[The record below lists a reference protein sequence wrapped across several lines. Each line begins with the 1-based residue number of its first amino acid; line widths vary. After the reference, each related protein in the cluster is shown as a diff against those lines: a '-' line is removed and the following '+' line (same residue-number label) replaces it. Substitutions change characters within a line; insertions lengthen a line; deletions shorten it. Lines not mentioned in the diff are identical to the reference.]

1 MSANRK
7 EFNKRETLHHIQ
19 SVFISLY
26 AQNGI
31 DSITVEKLC
40 KACGISKSTFY
51 FYFNDKYSVLQ
62 SIEQELLDSLG
73 EINKVYDVAMS
84 DVSAGIPAAKLVD
97 TVNYILE
104 NADTFRALIGR
115 NGDSNFVFK
124 WRSIIERDFLNRFL
138 LEKGNTRT
146 AAVACTIFSSCVLGL
161 YTHYLFNDP
170 KIDAQELILI
180 LGNVTK
186 FSLFDFKA
194 FGD

>member
-1 MSANRK
+1 MSSSRK
-7 EFNKRETLHHIQ
+7 EFNKRETMRHIQ

-40 KACGISKSTFY
+40 KACEISKSTFY
-51 FYFNDKYSVLQ
+51 FYFNDKYSVLD
-62 SIEQELLDSLG
+62 SIEQELLTNLG
-73 EINKVYDVAMS
+73 EINKVYDVAMA

-124 WRSIIERDFLNRFL
+124 WRTIIERDFLNRFI
-138 LEKGNTRT
+138 LEKGNDRT
-146 AAVACTIFSSCVLGL
+146 ATVACTLFSSCVLGL
-161 YTHYLFNDP
+161 YRHFLFCDP
-170 KIDAQELILI
+170 NIDERELTLI
-180 LGNVTK
+180 VGNITK
-186 FSLFDFKA
+186 FALFDFKA
-194 FGD
+194 FED